1 MPSVSPGNPPNSA
14 RRVRFTFESR
24 SLRQAVEVA
33 DQLRRANPVDVRVRP
48 GRLSRL
54 GSYHWAILVT
64 MRPLEASGIA
74 ALEEEMCWVARRA
87 RGVRLTGWL
96 YLSGPGDSARPALS
110 SLGRRGTRGVLIVDQ
125 SGPFRRA
132 ARTLLER
139 RGYRVVGE
147 ASCAADA
154 CNAVEA
160 LTPDAVL
167 LDVHL
172 PDGSGLDL
180 CELLTGAEHA
190 PAVLL
195 MSRNGSLDST
205 RAKARGASDLVAKSE
220 LAHVDLASIWA

>member
-1 MPSVSPGNPPNSA
+1 MQSPSPGSRPTAA

-33 DQLRRANPVDVRVRP
+33 DKLRRANPAEVRVRP

-64 MRPLEASGIA
+64 VRLEAGGIA

-110 SLGRRGTRGVLIVDQ
+110 SLWGGGTPRVLIVDQ
-125 SGPFRRA
+125 SGPFRQA
-132 ARTLLER
+132 ARKLLER

-147 ASCAADA
+147 ATSAADA
-154 CNAVEA
+154 FNAVEQ
-160 LTPDAVL
+160 LSPDAVL

-190 PAVLL
+190 PNVLL
-195 MSRNGSLDST
+195 MSGNGMLDSE
-205 RAKARGASDLVAKSE
+205 RAKAHGARDLIAKTE